1 MASVAFKFGK
11 RAVAVRVALVVSSA
25 LFLTACQTDG
35 AGPVATDAPKAGSA
49 GADID
54 ASTTQATRPQPHAEP
69 MTRSR
74 AARECWMRTE
84 RGAARE
90 DLDKRADVVNRCI
103 EEKMK
108 AAGTAAPKT

>member
-1 MASVAFKFGK
+1 
-11 RAVAVRVALVVSSA
+11 
-25 LFLTACQTDG
+25 
-35 AGPVATDAPKAGSA
+35 
-49 GADID
+49 
-54 ASTTQATRPQPHAEP
+54 
-69 MTRSR
+69 
-74 AARECWMRTE
+74 MRTE